1 MSNLIYTM
9 RKILHRFIGLITLT
23 GALLLS
29 VSTCFAAEELYIAGQ
44 LVKEIHAGNLAD
56 LSSDITVGQGG
67 TFTYDFNKKILTMKR
82 VTIKTSSSRAIAS
95 YIKGLKIVVLAS
107 NTLES
112 TNSEVMKLHEDT
124 EIKTEPSSEGT
135 LSIKSTS
142 GVGLFAKKRVE
153 ISDITLNIEGS
164 QGIAGKT
171 DATQV
176 VFKNLTGKIT
186 GSEAAINEI
195 KELRLYR
202 THFPSPANATFK
214 AEKYGVVN
222 EEKKFVKELTL
233 APSLGFSIAGT
244 EITRDNCNKLDKISG
259 VKVLD
264 GGYLT
269 FDPNQDVWHQSLK
282 MKNVEI
288 EGGQHPALSGSFNTL
303 EVAGNNKLSSDG
315 TVLYLNDLFLLK
327 GIDKEATLEL
337 TSKNDAAIYAF
348 GLSIEKLRIKAT
360 GVKGFVG
367 NDKNVAAVSINS
379 SDLEI
384 KAQTEAISNFFDVT
398 LNGGC
403 TFMPLT
409 YQFDKEKWGITT
421 ESGAIANEVN
431 IQSQTPFKFYI
442 GGHNI
447 GSANYKILNT
457 IPGVTVGANGEFSY
471 NPERSVLTMRDVTI
485 DNGKREGSAIY
496 IGEPD
501 MGKPNLTMELFGTNK
516 ITSIGGIEFY
526 SKQNLMTGTGSLTI
540 EAEKHAIHLRD
551 ALTVENIT
559 LDLRSKTQ
567 YAISKEFSDAK
578 KIFIKDAKVFFKS
591 DVYESPV
598 YGVEPILTN
607 CEIVYPEGAKW
618 DGNLFK
624 AANGSDLVA
633 GDVVRIA
640 SHLTGVALTPTLT
653 LTKGT
658 KMQLVHQ
665 LVPRNAIEETNVSWS
680 TSDENIVSVTPE
692 GKIECKEIGTA
703 KITVKTEIGGYEAT
717 CEVTVTDPAGV
728 EDAVFANIV
737 VAPNPFGNALR
748 IVNGELR
755 GTYAL
760 LNAQGVVVRCGNM
773 DGNEVVVETSD
784 LTSGLYL
791 LRLTAENGATK
802 TIRVVKDR

>member
-748 IVNGELR
+748 IVNGKLR